1 MVGQNCKFARLL
13 VMGEREKK
21 KMKSISG
28 NRFESQ
34 TLASNS
40 NLSKS
45 PDCVHKYELLNC
57 GEVSL
62 LASVNQLSLSSSGVQ
77 RESLRPGISAGH
89 CMPHYGK
96 VHCQPC
102 KFRSLWELVML
113 VIHSKQ
119 RITVHLCLWPCMFYF
134 SCMILKTY

>member
-1 MVGQNCKFARLL
+1 MATDLRGKPWLPTQTFQKVQMV
-13 VMGEREKK
+13 
-21 KMKSISG
+21 
-28 NRFESQ
+28 
-34 TLASNS
+34 
-40 NLSKS
+40 
-45 PDCVHKYELLNC
+45 CVHEYELLNC

-77 RESLRPGISAGH
+77 RESLRPGITAGH

-96 VHCQPC
+96 VHCHPC

-119 RITVHLCLWPCMFYF
+119 RITVHLCL
-134 SCMILKTY
+134 